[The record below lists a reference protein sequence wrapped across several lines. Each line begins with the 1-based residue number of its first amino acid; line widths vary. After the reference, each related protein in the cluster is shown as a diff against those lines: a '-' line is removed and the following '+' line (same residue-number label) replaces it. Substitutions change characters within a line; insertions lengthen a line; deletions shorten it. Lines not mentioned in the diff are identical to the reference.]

1 MHEALC
7 RSFGTTLDM
16 VHDEGGPPLTQRTS
30 GLERDD
36 ASVNRRWIP
45 ESARF

>member
-16 VHDEGGPPLTQRTS
+16 VHDEDRPPITQRTL
-30 GLERDD
+30 GLAAKNTGRSKRLQCGL
-36 ASVNRRWIP
+36 A
-45 ESARF
+45 